1 MNLVQI
7 TADVKNA
14 MQLFRNP
21 RDGCGAQFER
31 QADFILE

>member
-1 MNLVQI
+1 
-7 TADVKNA
+7 

-31 QADFILE
+31 QADFILEWPKPVTSTKK